1 MPIEARAQFL
11 ELGLSRCFPN
21 GDGNI
26 DRRQGVL
33 VQTKGFTRESF
44 DAVAGDGGTENARRD
59 AQAQARMGF
68 MIGEDCQREKRIAE
82 FSAAPFHVAKFGRLM
97 QSLARLER
105 KFTDRKRPSRRVT
118 DRGACGPSRD
128 GEPAIGGRSCWPCA
142 RGIRGYGHD
151 ANYWD

>member
-1 MPIEARAQFL
+1 MPIETGAQFR
-11 ELGLSRCFPN
+11 ELGLARRFPN
-21 GDGNI
+21 RDGNI

-68 MIGEDCQREKRIAE
+68 MIGEDCQGEKRIAE

-105 KFTDRKRPSRRVT
+105 KFTDRKL
-118 DRGACGPSRD
+118 
-128 GEPAIGGRSCWPCA
+128 PATKR
-142 RGIRGYGHD
+142 
-151 ANYWD
+151 